1 MADSNIT
8 KRALA
13 AALKELMEQKPFS
26 KINVAEIC
34 EKCGMNRKSFYY
46 HFKDKYDLVNWIFDM
61 DFAKVLEAHE
71 KKDYF
76 TWPFLEALCECF
88 YENRCFYRKALKIR
102 EQNCLIDHYREK
114 LEPFMQAGMRKIL
127 HETEYMDF
135 QINFFA
141 AAFIGSLERWLS
153 ESDCMSA
160 SELIVRVKACIKSCA
175 EIAEISENVEQ
186 KNISQ

>member
-61 DFAKVLEAHE
+61 DFAKVLEAHS
-71 KKDYF
+71 KDEYF

-114 LEPFMQAGMRKIL
+114 LEPCMKRNIWIFRSIFSLMPSSVLWSAGFR
-127 HETEYMDF
+127 
-135 QINFFA
+135 
-141 AAFIGSLERWLS
+141 
-153 ESDCMSA
+153 
-160 SELIVRVKACIKSCA
+160 RVTACRRP
-175 EIAEISENVEQ
+175 N
-186 KNISQ
+186 